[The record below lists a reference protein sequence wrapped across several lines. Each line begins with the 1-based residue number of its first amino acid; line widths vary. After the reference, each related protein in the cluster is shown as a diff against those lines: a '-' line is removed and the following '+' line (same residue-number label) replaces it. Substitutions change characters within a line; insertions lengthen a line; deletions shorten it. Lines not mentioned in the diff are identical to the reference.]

1 MEDKILYLI
10 KQRVGEDVS
19 VTNDSEFFN
28 DLGLSSLDMAIIILT
43 LEDELGLKINVMDL
57 VGIKTVGSLIERIKK
72 NT

>member
-72 NT
+72 NA